1 MSRSDRRISRIR
13 QVLANRQDD
22 LSVVMENVHDP
33 HNVSA
38 VLRTC
43 DAVGILRVELVYTIE
58 KFPRIGKKSSSSA
71 GKWVERRKHASI
83 DECYQTL
90 RASGKR
96 IYAALLDDKARSLYD
111 IDCTAPLAFV
121 FGNEHRGVS
130 DDAVAGADGTFKI
143 PMLGMIESLNISVAC
158 GVTLF
163 EALRQ
168 RLRLDQFPPA
178 PLDEKQLAELA
189 RQWAQR

>member
-1 MSRSDRRISRIR
+1 
-13 QVLANRQDD
+13 
-22 LSVVMENVHDP
+22 MENVHDP

-43 DAVGILRVELVYTIE
+43 DAVGVLRVELVYTTE
-58 KFPRIGKKSSSSA
+58 KFPRIGRKSSSSA
-71 GKWVERRKHASI
+71 GKWIERRKHPSI
-83 DECYQTL
+83 DECYRTL

-96 IYAALLDDKARSLYD
+96 IYAAVLNEQSGSLFD
-111 IDCTAPLAFV
+111 IDCTGPVAFV

-130 DDAVAGADGTFKI
+130 DDAAKGADGTFKI

-168 RLRLDQFPPA
+168 RLRLDRFPPV
-178 PLDEKQLAELA
+178 PLDQQELAE
-189 RQWAQR
+189 RVKQWSER